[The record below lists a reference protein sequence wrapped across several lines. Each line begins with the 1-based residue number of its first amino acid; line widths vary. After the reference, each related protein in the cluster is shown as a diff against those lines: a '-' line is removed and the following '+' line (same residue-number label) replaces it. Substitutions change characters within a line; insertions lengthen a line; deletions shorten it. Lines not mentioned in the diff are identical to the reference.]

1 MLDRRQKVLYLTR
14 GGPIAGEQ
22 RQLLYLLRGLDRDRY
37 VPVVLCARPGRFA
50 EELSQAG
57 IHCQIRPLAAWRSLR
72 GVFSRYRDAGYVS
85 HLARDEAVTLV
96 HCSDFWMT
104 PYGLRAARHAAVP
117 CVLHIRAPIDARK
130 LRKYHCDQATTLVP
144 ISLRVHVRLLEAAPE
159 VKDKVV
165 LIHDAVDKDVFV
177 PKAGRRDLSVWH
189 RPYDT
194 AGKVVIGLVGRIEP
208 GKEQMGFVHIARE
221 VLGRT
226 PNATFL
232 MIGDIKDPSYHEELT
247 RLIETCGLAGRVH
260 FTGRLEDMPEVLA
273 GLDVLVSLSG
283 GSVRYEAMMCG
294 VPVVCA
300 WSRTAQES
308 LHIRHEETG
317 FLVPQRD
324 VGEVA
329 DVLVKI
335 IEDADLRAK
344 IGRSARA
351 WAEQHLSH
359 TTLVEETQRL
369 YDRLLTDAGGQS

>member
-1 MLDRRQKVLYLTR
+1 MPDQRHKVLYLTR

-50 EELSQAG
+50 EELEDAG
-57 IHCQIRPLAAWRSLR
+57 VACQIRPLAAWRSL
-72 GVFSRYRDAGYVS
+72 GGLFSRYRDANYVS
-85 HLARDEAVTLV
+85 CLARDEGVSLV

-104 PYGLRAARHAAVP
+104 PYGLRAAHRAAIP

-130 LRKYHCDQATTLVP
+130 LQKYHCDQATVLVP
-144 ISLRVHVRLLEAAPE
+144 ISLRVQLRLLEAAPE
-159 VKDKVV
+159 IRDKVV

-177 PKAGRRDLSVWH
+177 PRHARCDLSVWH
-189 RPYDT
+189 RQYGT
-194 AGKVVIGLVGRIEP
+194 AGKVVIGLVGRVEP
-208 GKEQMGFVHIARE
+208 AKEQMGFVNIARQ

-226 PNATFL
+226 RNAVFL
-232 MIGDIKDPSYHEELT
+232 MIGDIKDQPYREEVG
-247 RLIETCGLAGRVH
+247 RFIETHGLTGHVH
-260 FTGRLEDMPEVLA
+260 FTGRREDMPEVLA

-300 WSRTAQES
+300 WSRTARES
-308 LHIRHEETG
+308 YHIRHGDTG

-324 VGEVA
+324 VGAVA
-329 DVLVKI
+329 DLLVKI
-335 IEDADLRAK
+335 IEDTDLRARV
-344 IGRSARA
+344 GHSARA

-359 TTLVEETQRL
+359 TTLVEETQKL
-369 YDRLLTDAGGQS
+369 YARVLREARKEF